1 MVKIAEIVRE
11 NAGEEIVKQEN
22 DRSYKTDSGITTD
35 DQSIAEEREL
45 AGADDSNIT
54 SSGYQTSEG
63 DSSKKWM
70 KVKNEVVDLEVFDPP
85 FLQSTD
91 LRLKKDACFD
101 ISTIEHANNMPRMTQ
116 GMIRNMIN

>member
-11 NAGEEIVKQEN
+11 NAGGEIVKQEN

-35 DQSIAEEREL
+35 DQSNAEEGKL

-63 DSSKKWM
+63 DTSKKW
-70 KVKNEVVDLEVFDPP
+70 VEVSSYSQQRNMHVFELPTG
-85 FLQSTD
+85 STD
-91 LRLKKDACFD
+91 RL
-101 ISTIEHANNMPRMTQ
+101 
-116 GMIRNMIN
+116 